1 MKQTNKLLLLTAAL
15 TMGLGT
21 SAAFAQDFDD
31 FGGFDDSFGDDTSA
45 SSLTSGS
52 KLEVSGSASLDL
64 RAYVDSSD
72 KDDSTS
78 DDSDSAAEKIEM
90 EATPSATVD
99 LSYSGNKSDMELSL
113 CVDADRIQAHPEDV
127 IDELLLRGRFGDYFT
142 LEAGKMKLVWGKGD
156 KLHVLDNFNA
166 DDYTDFII
174 PDYLDRRISTPM
186 VRGLVSLPFANLN
199 IEGVYTPFLPVD
211 RFATSGRWTP
221 AQVTALTSGVTNA
234 ATTKVAAA
242 FTDYTSATATVGGAG
257 SAYEISKESA
267 AKAKAALESA
277 SAAFDRANSIYTDV
291 NTKYQTLQKGYE
303 AYQAAM
309 ADSTKGMLLKAK
321 GVSDSLTFESFCA
334 ECATFQGYASYLSSL
349 SGAQA
354 LTAISYEQFAQSN
367 NNPKDQNVS
376 SATLE
381 SLRKGYSEASAA
393 YYAATAAKETAQ
405 ATYDSYTEAEAKAL
419 LAYNLAK
426 ANAKSAG
433 EAYMLALTYA
443 NSLSADPSV
452 IYPDLW
458 SLKYG
463 QFGGRATWTL
473 GMVDMG
479 ISYYNG
485 WYKQPSFNASK
496 LDSFI
501 STYLANGSV
510 DDKDKFLAYDKKQ
523 TFGLEASSIIW
534 HFNVRGEFA
543 YNLTDDTDGTDPWV
557 HNNSIAWLG
566 GFDIDL
572 PFWNANLNVQET
584 GTFILHG
591 SDCDTNLDSGLL
603 DVDYAANGYSNNKLV
618 CNFTTSFMNDKI
630 APEVTVLYGFE
641 NKDLVVMPKLS
652 FKADQNL
659 TLAASGMYIWCG
671 NDNSEFKSWEKNS
684 FVNLSAEYKF

>member
-1 MKQTNKLLLLTAAL
+1 MRNKILLLTAAL
-15 TMGLGT
+15 MGLGT
-21 SAAFAQDFDD
+21 SAAFAQDFGD

-78 DDSDSAAEKIEM
+78 DDSDSASAAEKIEM
-90 EATPSATVD
+90 KATPSATVD
-99 LSYSGNKSDMELSL
+99 LNYSGNKSDMELSL
-113 CVDADRIQAHPEDV
+113 CVDKDRILSHPEDV
-127 IDELLLRGRFGDYFT
+127 IDELVLRGRFGDYLT

-174 PDYLDRRISTPM
+174 PDYIDRRISTPM

-221 AQVTALTSGVTNA
+221 AQVSSLTGLVTADAEGMVADSFTRY
-234 ATTKVAAA
+234 TT
-242 FTDYTSATATVGGAG
+242 ATATAGTLSALYAEYAAAETAYNTAIMAAAQQYATLAVPGYSSMTDEEKEAVIEKIISNNTSDLESALEAANKGYYKDNLAETKGAYQAACEEAGFDAESIKTELEEAG
-257 SAYEISKESA
+257 SAYM
-267 AKAKAALESA
+267 
-277 SAAFDRANSIYTDV
+277 Y
-291 NTKYQTLQKGYE
+291 
-303 AYQAAM
+303 
-309 ADSTKGMLLKAK
+309 
-321 GVSDSLTFESFCA
+321 
-334 ECATFQGYASYLSSL
+334 
-349 SGAQA
+349 
-354 LTAISYEQFAQSN
+354 
-367 NNPKDQNVS
+367 
-376 SATLE
+376 
-381 SLRKGYSEASAA
+381 
-393 YYAATAAKETAQ
+393 
-405 ATYDSYTEAEAKAL
+405 
-419 LAYNLAK
+419 
-426 ANAKSAG
+426 
-433 EAYMLALTYA
+433 ALTYA
-443 NSLSADPSV
+443 SSLSSDPSV

-458 SLKYG
+458 TLKYG

-501 STYLANGSV
+501 SSYLANGSV
-510 DDKDKFLAYDKKQ
+510 SEEDKFLAYDKKQ

-591 SDCDTNLDSGLL
+591 NDCDTNLDSGLL

-671 NDNSEFKSWEKNS
+671 DDNSEFKSWENNS